1 MDTEDGAHFSWL
13 LKWKSSF
20 RLYRT
25 RLAVVFQPMFSTSSP
40 TVSARFAGESPAA
53 SPPPEMS
60 LIQLPTGV
68 THRSASFAYRGGSF
82 FDRRDFSMTALLVKH
97 PQGDLLIDTGFGC
110 HVDTQIRTMPL
121 FFRAGTSY
129 LWTRSASEQLDA
141 AGYNRKNLRAILL
154 THAHW
159 DHVSGVPDFPETP
172 VWVTS
177 EELRFINDGGWLT
190 ALIRSFPGVRYVEY
204 EFEGG
209 VYLGFPGSHDVY
221 GDGAIMIV
229 PAPGHTPGSVVVF
242 LTLPN
247 GKRYAMIGD
256 IAWQREGVVNRKERP
271 WLQRTLGDWAP
282 AQVRE
287 NLQHMA
293 AIGERF
299 PGITIVPAHDA
310 RGFEGIPKI
319 EC

>member
-1 MDTEDGAHFSWL
+1 M
-13 LKWKSSF
+13 
-20 RLYRT
+20 
-25 RLAVVFQPMFSTSSP
+25 
-40 TVSARFAGESPAA
+40 
-53 SPPPEMS
+53 
-60 LIQLPTGV
+60 
-68 THRSASFAYRGGSF
+68 
-82 FDRRDFSMTALLVKH
+82 
-97 PQGDLLIDTGFGC
+97 
-110 HVDTQIRTMPL
+110 
-121 FFRAGTSY
+121 
-129 LWTRSASEQLDA
+129 
-141 AGYNRKNLRAILL
+141 
-154 THAHW
+154 
-159 DHVSGVPDFPETP
+159 
-172 VWVTS
+172 
-177 EELRFINDGGWLT
+177 
-190 ALIRSFPGVRYVEY
+190 EY

>member
-1 MDTEDGAHFSWL
+1 
-13 LKWKSSF
+13 
-20 RLYRT
+20 
-25 RLAVVFQPMFSTSSP
+25 
-40 TVSARFAGESPAA
+40 
-53 SPPPEMS
+53 
-60 LIQLPTGV
+60 
-68 THRSASFAYRGGSF
+68 
-82 FDRRDFSMTALLVKH
+82 MTALLVKH
-97 PQGDLLIDTGFGC
+97 PQGDLLIDTGFGR
-110 HVDTQIRTMPL
+110 HIDAQIRTMPL
-121 FFRAGTSY
+121 FFRAGTRY
-129 LWTRSASEQLDA
+129 RRTRSASEQLDA

-177 EELRFINDGGWLT
+177 EELRFIKDGGWLT
-190 ALIRSFPGVRYVEY
+190 ALIRSFPGVRYEEY
-204 EFEGG
+204 GFQSGT
-209 VYLGFPGSHDVY
+209 YLGFPRSHDVY
-221 GDGAIMIV
+221 GDGAIVIV

-256 IAWQREGVVNRKERP
+256 IAWQLEGVVHRAERP

-287 NLQHMA
+287 GLLHLA

-299 PGITIVPAHDA
+299 PGIAIVPAHDA
-310 RGFEGIPKI
+310 RCFAGIPKI
-319 EC
+319 EG

>member
-1 MDTEDGAHFSWL
+1 M
-13 LKWKSSF
+13 
-20 RLYRT
+20 
-25 RLAVVFQPMFSTSSP
+25 
-40 TVSARFAGESPAA
+40 SAPFAGELPAA
-53 SPPPEMS
+53 FPPPEMS

-68 THRSASFAYRGGSF
+68 THRSAAFAYRGGSF
-82 FDRRDFSMTALLVKH
+82 FDKRDLSMTALLVKH
-97 PQGDLLIDTGFGC
+97 PRGDLLIDTGFGR

-121 FFRAGTSY
+121 FFRAATSY
-129 LWTRSASEQLDA
+129 QRTRSASEQLDA
-141 AGYNRKNLRAILL
+141 VGYDRGGLRAILL

-159 DHVSGVPDFPETP
+159 DHFSGVSDFPETP
-172 VWVTS
+172 VWVTK
-177 EELRFINDGGWLT
+177 EELRSIEDGGWLT

-221 GDGAIMIV
+221 GDGAIVIV

-256 IAWQREGVVNRKERP
+256 LAWQLEGLVNRQERP
-271 WLQRTLGDWAP
+271 WLQRALGDWDP
-282 AQVRE
+282 ARVRE
-287 NLQHMA
+287 SLLRMA

-299 PGITIVPAHDA
+299 PEIGMVPAHDA
-310 RGFEGIPKI
+310 RGFEGIPKL